1 MSSKGTDNDQPMIK
15 SMTGFGYGRKILGE
29 VEIKTEIRAVN
40 HRFLDISLRI
50 PRTYSVFEPEIR
62 KTVSKKAQRGK
73 LDVSISRIGG
83 TGSLMEVMVDH
94 GLAASYY
101 NCLSELKNHFSLS
114 GDISLSELI
123 HFSDIIVPREKQEA
137 IQVEW
142 NALDESLD
150 QALEA
155 LNSMREAEGA
165 ALWQDI
171 KARLN
176 VIHTTAEEI
185 LPLVDQVMIAA
196 KDRLEKRVH
205 DLTGGLELDRE
216 RLTQEVALLAER
228 SDVTEELTRLKS
240 HVDQFLSLGVS
251 AEPVGRKMD
260 FLLQELH
267 REINTIGSKSAST
280 DIAYR
285 VVQMKAELEKVREQI
300 QNIE

>member
-1 MSSKGTDNDQPMIK
+1 VSTEGNDNCQPMIR
-15 SMTGFGYGRKILGE
+15 SMTGFGYGHQILGE

-62 KTVSKKAQRGK
+62 KTVSKRAQRGK
-73 LDVSISRIGG
+73 LDVTISRIGG

-101 NCLSELKNHFSLS
+101 DCLSELKNRYSLS
-114 GDISLSELI
+114 GDITLSDMMHLN
-123 HFSDIIVPREKQEA
+123 DIIVPREKQEA

-142 NALDESLD
+142 QALDQSLV

-155 LNSMREAEGA
+155 LDSMRKTEGV
-165 ALWQDI
+165 ALWVDI

-176 VIHTTAEEI
+176 LISETAKEI
-185 LPLVDQVMIAA
+185 LPLVDQVTISA
-196 KDRLEKRVH
+196 KDRLEKRVQ
-205 DLTGGLELDRE
+205 DLSGGLELDRE
-216 RLTQEVALLAER
+216 RLLQEVALLADR

-240 HVDQFLSLGVS
+240 HVDQFLSLGV
-251 AEPVGRKMD
+251 ATEPVGRKMD

-280 DIAYR
+280 DIAHR